1 MAKQL
6 VGPVER
12 HLEKA
17 VVGLAGVL
25 LVGVVVVY
33 LVGSPNQVQ
42 LDGASEAVSPRNI
55 DARVADKANAVRE
68 RIRTAQP
75 NVEIPPPVFPAF
87 ASTLNPFAES
97 QLAQALA
104 PGAPRGPEAPIIDP
118 PSVIEGDARLTEVLP
133 LPKPATTFGRTTFVI
148 SGGDPLQPTV
158 SYPESDWV
166 TVSALFDRKQQE
178 VLQAAAYGE
187 ARREVVFGPVE
198 LQRRAQRR
206 DGSWSDEDW
215 TTISPWPAV
224 AVPEAP
230 TISLEQRGKDTI
242 VPVEDQ
248 SRVNRYSDQ
257 ISDPKNQL
265 DLIRPLMPDR
275 KNGSEWRF
283 PTLTPYRELLLQDD
297 DFLSP
302 QAPAE
307 IPYDR
312 YGLDTAPAV
321 TEEQPGATQPAGDPV
336 ELALNE
342 AEALLQRAQTPG
354 QCIDAYNMC
363 VEAFSKPTATRAQ
376 KDRAQRIM
384 QRADQKRADKEREE
398 RRVGPR
404 GVVTGDKGDEPP
416 TREWQPRQQI
426 WAHDASPGSLMPGQT
441 YQYRMRVL
449 LFNRR
454 AGEPLLFRDKSNA
467 QVIWVEGPWSEPT
480 EPISIPPIL
489 AYFLASS
496 DERKE
501 EITIEL
507 FRWFEGIWVRGRGRF
522 AIGQAMRHEERTAV
536 PAWEDPEQV
545 ERPTVTFAVNGMIAD
560 INFKRDC
567 REPRK
572 TGKSGVR
579 FPAAGTTT
587 SVVVVDAEGNLR
599 ERFLAVDK
607 NHPEIDTFRK
617 MLWSPPR
624 QR

>member
-33 LVGSPNQVQ
+33 LVGSPNQMQ

-75 NVEIPPPVFPAF
+75 RVEIPPPVFPEF
-87 ASTLNPFAES
+87 ASTLNPFAAG
-97 QLAQALA
+97 QLARALA
-104 PGAPRGPEAPIIDP
+104 AGAPRGPEAPIIDP

-133 LPKPATTFGRTTFVI
+133 LPKPTATFGRTTFELAM
-148 SGGDPLQPTV
+148 GDPQNPTV
-158 SYPESDWV
+158 SYPECDWV

-215 TTISPWPAV
+215 ETIAPWPSV
-224 AVPEAP
+224 VLPEPP
-230 TISLEQRGKDTI
+230 TISLEQRGKDTV
-242 VPVEDQ
+242 VPIEDQ
-248 SRVNRYSDQ
+248 SRVNRFYDQ
-257 ISDPKNQL
+257 VAEPKNQL
-265 DLIRPLMPDR
+265 DLIRPFMPPR
-275 KNGSEWRF
+275 KNGNEWRF

-312 YGLDTAPAV
+312 YGLDAAPAV

-342 AEALLQRAQTPG
+342 AEALLKRAQTPG
-354 QCIDAYNMC
+354 QCVDAYNMC

-384 QRADQKRADKEREE
+384 QQADQKRADKEREE
-398 RRVGPR
+398 RRGGPR
-404 GVVTGDKGDEPP
+404 GAVPGTPVEELPK
-416 TREWQPRQQI
+416 REWQPRQQL
-426 WAHDASPGSLMPGQT
+426 WAHDASPGSLVPGKT

-467 QVIWVEGPWSEPT
+467 QVIWVAGAWSEPT
-480 EPISIPPIL
+480 EPITIPPIMG
-489 AYFLASS
+489 YFLASS

-501 EITIEL
+501 EVTIEL

-522 AIGQAMRHEERTAV
+522 GIGQAMRHEERTAV
-536 PAWEDPEQV
+536 PAWDDPNQV
-545 ERPTVTFAVNGMIAD
+545 ERPMVTFAVDGMIAD

-572 TGKSGVR
+572 AGKSGVK

-599 ERFLAVDK
+599 ERFLSVDK
-607 NHPEIDTFRK
+607 IHPEIETFRK

>member
-17 VVGLAGVL
+17 VVGLAGAF
-25 LVGVVVVY
+25 LVGVVVLY

-42 LDGASEAVSPRNI
+42 LDGSTEAVSPRNI

-75 NVEIPPPVFPAF
+75 KVEVPPPVFPDF
-87 ASTLNPFAES
+87 AATLNPFATS
-97 QLAQALA
+97 RLASALPA
-104 PGAPRGPEAPIIDP
+104 GAPRGPAAPIIDP
-118 PSVIEGDARLTEVLP
+118 PSVIEGDARLTEVMP
-133 LPKPATTFGRTTFVI
+133 LPKPRATFGRTTFELRD
-148 SGGDPLQPTV
+148 DPQQPTA
-158 SYPESDWV
+158 SFLEADWV
-166 TVSALFDRKQQE
+166 TVSSLFDRKRQE

-187 ARREVVFGPVE
+187 ARREVVFGPVQ
-198 LQRRAQRR
+198 LQRRTQRN
-206 DGSWSDEDW
+206 DGSWSDDDW
-215 TTISPWPAV
+215 ETITPWPALNL
-224 AVPEAP
+224 PEP
-230 TISLEQRGKDTI
+230 PVVNLEQRGKDTI
-242 VPVEDQ
+242 VPMEDQ
-248 SRVNRYSDQ
+248 SRVTRFFDTVSE
-257 ISDPKNQL
+257 PKNQL
-265 DLIRPLMPDR
+265 DLIRPFMPPR

-283 PTLTPYRELLLQDD
+283 PTLTSYRELLLQDD

-302 QAPAE
+302 QTPAE

-312 YGLDTAPAV
+312 YGFDTAPAV
-321 TEEQPGATQPAGDPV
+321 TEEQPGAPQPAGDAV

-342 AEALLQRAQTPG
+342 AEALMKRAQTSG

-363 VEAFSKPTATRAQ
+363 VEAISKPTATRAQ
-376 KDRAQRIM
+376 RDRAQRIM
-384 QRADQKRADKEREE
+384 QQAEQKRADLERAE
-398 RRVGPR
+398 RRPR
-404 GVVTGDKGDEPP
+404 LP
-416 TREWQPRQQI
+416 TSPDDPTKPGEAKREFQARQQI
-426 WAHDASPGSLMPGQT
+426 WAHDALAGSLVPGQT

-489 AYFLASS
+489 AYFVASS

-507 FRWFEGIWVRGRGRF
+507 FRWFEGVWVRGRGRF
-522 AIGQAMRHEERTAV
+522 GIGQTMRHEERTAV
-536 PAWEDPEQV
+536 PAWDDPNQV
-545 ERPTVTFAVNGMIAD
+545 ERPTVTFAVAGMVAD

-572 TGKSGVR
+572 AGKSGVK

-607 NHPEIDTFRK
+607 NHPDIDTFRK